1 MPDMGTNMCVFVRGV
16 DVSDRF
22 NTSYS
27 SGSGMV
33 RIRGVKRAGR
43 ARWDGSLD
51 IRLKTC

>member
-1 MPDMGTNMCVFVRGV
+1 MPDTGTSMCVFVREV

-22 NTSYS
+22 NTSCS

-33 RIRGVKRAGR
+33 RIRGAKRAGR